1 MLRPPCL
8 LSRFSVN
15 LPTNYFALTNAC
27 PLLVKKGRHNT
38 AFTTPTMA
46 TSAKKSPEN
55 GLAVPFA
62 LPGGN
67 RIVTLDEFIIRAE
80 KDFDFATGELT
91 GLLRDIGV
99 AAKIINREVNKA
111 GLVNILGV
119 ADGSADNASGDRQQK
134 LDVYANEKL
143 IECLKNSGEC
153 CAIASE
159 ENDDIIQ
166 VPPVSSKKSN
176 YIVLFDPLD
185 GSSNI
190 DVNVSVGTI
199 FAIYRRKSDP
209 AGPATAED
217 FLQTGNKQV
226 AAGYVLYGTST
237 ILVYTTGRGVNGFT
251 LDPSI
256 GEFCLSHRNMRIPEN
271 GQFYSVNQGY
281 YSKFDLEMRRYID
294 HCSDQN
300 YGLRYIGSMVSD
312 IHRILIQG
320 GIFLYPST
328 RKYPKGK
335 LRLLYEC
342 NPLSMVVEQ
351 AGGKSFNTQL
361 KRILDMDPKELHQ
374 RSTIAIGSP
383 NMVDELKAFI
393 ERYSALPL

>member
-1 MLRPPCL
+1 MP
-8 LSRFSVN
+8 STKTK
-15 LPTNYFALTNAC
+15 LPASNG
-27 PLLVKKGRHNT
+27 VS
-38 AFTTPTMA
+38 TTPA
-46 TSAKKSPEN
+46 P
-55 GLAVPFA
+55 
-62 LPGGN
+62 LPGN
-67 RIVTLDEFIIRAE
+67 RVVTLDEFIIRSE
-80 KDFDFATGELT
+80 KDFEYATGELT

-99 AAKIINREVNKA
+99 AAKIVNREVNKA
-111 GLVNILGV
+111 GLVNIVGV
-119 ADGSADNASGDRQQK
+119 ADGAENQSGDTQQK
-134 LDVYANEKL
+134 LDVYANDKF
-143 IECLKNSGEC
+143 IECLQNSGEC
-153 CAIASE
+153 CAMASE
-159 ENDDIIQ
+159 EMDTILE
-166 VPPVSSKKSN
+166 VPPVGSKKSN
-176 YIVLFDPLD
+176 YVVMFDPLD

-199 FAIYRRKSDP
+199 FAIYRRKSP
-209 AGPATAED
+209 SEGPATVED
-217 FLQTGNKQV
+217 FLQPGIKQV

-256 GEFCLSHRNMRIPEN
+256 GEFCLSHRQMRIPES

-312 IHRILIQG
+312 IHRILIHG

-328 RKYPKGK
+328 RKFPKGK
-335 LRLLYEC
+335 LRVVYEC
-342 NPLSMVVEQ
+342 NPLAFIVEQ
-351 AGGKSFNTQL
+351 AGGQAINTQL
-361 KRILDMDPKELHQ
+361 KRILEMEPQELHQ

-383 NMVDELKAFI
+383 MMVNELREFV